1 MTVSNNWYWGQ
12 NCKHFLSP
20 LQKYTL
26 QNCSGSYGLLEVGF
40 SYVSVY
46 VLNLMDK
53 PKQRPKM
60 WVWVFLFHWVHNN
73 ICRKMFKIFPTS
85 TCLISCQQE
94 QCIFTHLILLLADH
108 ITLLHGYKF
117 VINFHSFI
125 KDVVLQINI
134 HD

>member
-53 PKQRPKM
+53 PKQRQKCGCGYFFSIEFTTTFAEKCSKYSQPQPA
-60 WVWVFLFHWVHNN
+60 WLVVNRSNV
-73 ICRKMFKIFPTS
+73 
-85 TCLISCQQE
+85 
-94 QCIFTHLILLLADH
+94 FTHLILLLADH
-108 ITLLHGYKF
+108 ITLLHGYKV
-117 VINFHSFI
+117 VIDFHSFI